1 MMYKQLTSEQ
11 RYVIS
16 AIRHT
21 LNDKRQPVNSECVNH
36 GDIVA
41 YLRHAMYRNLN
52 YLLPSYCP

>member
-21 LNDKRQPVNSECVNH
+21 LNDKRQPVNSEKQS
-36 GDIVA
+36 IA
-41 YLRHAMYRNLN
+41 YLK
-52 YLLPSYCP
+52 

>member
-36 GDIVA
+36 GHIHRKLNMRP
-41 YLRHAMYRNLN
+41 LRGHVRKFI
-52 YLLPSYCP
+52 S